1 MINCIS
7 PDELFINYLDHGF
20 HWINNAQGYSWESV
34 PFSDLQEKQIPF
46 KLIYPSIKLMNIHLT
61 EGE

>member
-20 HWINNAQGYSWESV
+20 HWTNNAQGYSLESL

-46 KLIYPSIKLMNIHLT
+46 KLMHTSIKLMHINLT
-61 EGE
+61 EEE